1 MKGRKIVLA
10 PDSFKGTMSAVRV
23 CDLMERAIHTRWNT
37 AEIAKVPV
45 ADGGEGTVDCFVR
58 AMDAEKITAP
68 VSGPFF
74 ERMEASYARLPDG
87 VTAVIEMAAAAGLPL
102 VEDRKNPAAATTY
115 GVGELIRHAVESGCR
130 KIILGLGGS
139 CTNDGGAGM
148 AAALGVRFY
157 DDASHSFVP
166 TGGTLDRIARIDC
179 TGKWPVLDDCCF
191 TAMCDVRNPLCG
203 PNGASAIFG
212 PQKGADEEMVR
223 TLDRNLLH
231 FSQRIREDGGMDVEQ
246 MEGAGAAGGLGAG
259 SVVFLGAR
267 LRSGIDTVLDTVGF
281 DRLLEGADLVI
292 SGEGRIDGQ
301 SAQGKVVWGVSRRAK
316 AAGVPVVAVVGDIG
330 DGIDALYGAGL
341 TAVLSINRR
350 AIPFEQARLRCETDL
365 EGTMDTLIRLLEI

>member
-1 MKGRKIVLA
+1 MKGKKIILA

-23 CDLMERAIHTRWNT
+23 CDIMERAIHTRWGK

-58 AMDAEKITAP
+58 AMDAERITAT
-68 VSGPFF
+68 VSSPFF
-74 ERMEASYARLPDG
+74 ERMEAAYARLPDG

-102 VEDRKNPAAATTY
+102 VEDRKNPTTATTY

-157 DDASHSFVP
+157 DDAGHSFVP

-179 TGKWPVLDDCCF
+179 TGKWPVLNDCCF
-191 TAMCDVRNPLCG
+191 TTMCDVRNPLCG
-203 PNGASAIFG
+203 PNGASAVFG

-231 FSQRIREDGGMDVEQ
+231 FSQCIREDCGMDVEQ
-246 MEGAGAAGGLGAG
+246 MEGAGAAGGLGGG
-259 SVVFLGAR
+259 SVVFLGAQ

-301 SAQGKVVWGVSRRAK
+301 SAQGKVVWGISRRAK

-330 DGIDALYGAGL
+330 DGIDALYGEGL
-341 TAVLSINRR
+341 TAVISINRR

-365 EGTMDTLIRLLEI
+365 EGTVDTLIRLLEL

>member
-1 MKGRKIVLA
+1 MKGNRIILA

-23 CDLMERAIHTRWNT
+23 CDIMERAVRARWST

-45 ADGGEGTVDCFVR
+45 ADGGEGTVDCFVH
-58 AMDAEKITAP
+58 AMNAQRVT
-68 VSGPFF
+68 VSVGGPFS
-74 ERMEASYARLPDG
+74 ERVEASYARLPDG
-87 VTAVIEMAAAAGLPL
+87 TTAVIEMAAAAGLPL
-102 VEDRKNPAAATTY
+102 AEGRENPATATTY
-115 GVGELIRHAVESGCR
+115 GVGELIRRAAESGCR

-148 AAALGVRFY
+148 AAALGVRFF
-157 DDASHSFVP
+157 DDEGRPFVP
-166 TGGTLDRIARIDC
+166 TGGTLDRVARIDC
-179 TGKWPVLDDCCF
+179 SQKWPVLDDCLF

-203 PNGASAIFG
+203 PAGASAVFG

-231 FSQRIREDGGMDVEQ
+231 FSHRIRADCGMEVEH

-281 DRLLEGADLVI
+281 DRLLEGAGLVV

-330 DGIDALYGAGL
+330 DGIDALYPEGL
-341 TAVLSINRR
+341 TAVMSINRR
-350 AIPFEQARLRCETDL
+350 AIPFSQARLRCESDL
-365 EGTMDTLIRLLEI
+365 ENTMDTLVRLLEL